1 MSRRFSEITHR
12 VSRVLGGLVAI
23 LVASLVQAGEV
34 QVAVASN
41 FAGPFQALSKAFT
54 AETGHTAVMV
64 SGSTGKF
71 HVQIQSGAP
80 FEVLLAADDETPR
93 KLVAEGLAAGSTQF
107 TYAKGRLVLWSSQ
120 AGMVDPQGAALKQ
133 GGFDRLAIANPRLAP
148 YGAAAMEVLT
158 TLNLADAVRGKL
170 VQGENIAQ
178 TYQFVASGNASLGFV
193 ALSQVAPPG
202 KPMAGSMWLVPEGLY
217 SPIRQDAVL
226 LNKGQG
232 NAAAAALMAFLKGE
246 KAQALIRAYGYGL

>member
-1 MSRRFSEITHR
+1 MNAFWILVLLILVSGFFALSEMALASSRRSKLQAMADAGNHKAGIALDIMGNP
-12 VSRVLGGLVAI
+12 SR
-23 LVASLVQAGEV
+23 
-34 QVAVASN
+34 
-41 FAGPFQALSKAFT
+41 
-54 AETGHTAVMV
+54 
-64 SGSTGKF
+64 
-71 HVQIQSGAP
+71 
-80 FEVLLAADDETPR
+80 LLAA
-93 KLVAEGLAAGSTQF
+93 TQ
-107 TYAKGRLVLWSSQ
+107 TGITA
-120 AGMVDPQGAALKQ
+120 AALLMGIYGESALTATFQ
-133 GGFDRLAIANPRLAP
+133 HYIDLYFPTLTDWADTISFAVTIALVTGFSIIVGEIVPKRLAIANPRLAP

-178 TYQFVASGNASLGFV
+178 TYQFIASGNAGLGFV

-202 KPMAGSMWLVPEGLY
+202 KPMVGSIWLVPEGLY

-232 NAAAAALMAFLKGE
+232 NAAAAALLSFLKGD

>member
-1 MSRRFSEITHR
+1 M
-12 VSRVLGGLVAI
+12 
-23 LVASLVQAGEV
+23 
-34 QVAVASN
+34 AVASN
-41 FAGPFQALSKAFT
+41 FAGPFQALSSVFT
-54 AETGHTAVMV
+54 TDTGHKAVMV

-93 KLVAEGLAAGSTQF
+93 KLVAEGLAAGATQF

-120 AGMVDPQGAALKQ
+120 AGMVDPQGAVLKR
-133 GGFDRLAIANPRLAP
+133 GEFERLAIANPRLAP

-158 TLNLADAVRGKL
+158 ALNLIDAVRGKL

-178 TYQFVASGNASLGFV
+178 TYQFIASGNASLGFV

-202 KPMAGSMWLVPEGLY
+202 KPMAGSMWRVPEGLY

-232 NAAAAALMAFLKGE
+232 NPAATALLAFLKSE
-246 KAQALIRAYGYGL
+246 KAQALIRAQGYGL